1 MTRRLR
7 SLKTVLVPSRRL
19 DAIERRLAKTEA
31 RVKRH
36 DGRLRRQRQRLEA
49 TDRRVTHADGLVEIL
64 SSQLGGIEER
74 LQSLTEWLDSG
85 QYAATDAEQAQA
97 RNLLEEIRDEHRRI
111 RVRFGVVARYEE
123 RLRRLE
129 SALAEEM
136 VAAAALAREAAMNGV
151 VAGTRSATV
160 VDLPDEPA
168 DREP

>member
-7 SLKTVLVPSRRL
+7 SLKAVLLAPRRL
-19 DAIERRLAKTEA
+19 AAIERRLARTEA
-31 RVKRH
+31 RLKRQ
-36 DGRLRRQRQRLEA
+36 DERLRRQRQRLDA
-49 TDRRVTHADGLVEIL
+49 TNRKAKHADGLVEIL
-64 SSQLGGIEER
+64 SSQLGGIEVR
-74 LQSLTEWLDSG
+74 LQSLTELLDREP
-85 QYAATDAEQAQA
+85 YAATDEEQTQA

-136 VAAAALAREAAMNGV
+136 VAAAALAREAALNGV
-151 VAGTRSATV
+151 VAGTPSAGAV
-160 VDLPDEPA
+160 VLPDEAA